1 MGYRFAPG
9 VFACRADGQLVV
21 LNLRADRYLLLPHAV
36 DASLTRLMLGEHD
49 EPEDAALRARLC
61 EQALVLAPGASGEL
75 ALCDHPCPERSLV
88 DTGWPVPGPVAIAGA
103 ALRVTRADL
112 ALRYLGLQRA
122 VSRVE
127 RMSTPADDEMERLE
141 RTAAAFAALRL
152 AIPSFD
158 RCLPLS
164 LALAIAGKRHHSAV
178 RLVLGVKCNP
188 FGAHAWVQLGTR
200 VLNDRLDGVRSFTPI
215 LAL

>member
-21 LNLRADRYLLLPHAV
+21 LNLRADRYLLLPPAI
-36 DASLTRLMLGEHD
+36 DASLTRLLLGEND
-49 EPEDAALRARLC
+49 EPEDPALRARLC
-61 EQALVLAPGASGEL
+61 EQALVLEACPSGGL

-88 DTGWPVPGPVAIAGA
+88 DSGWPTPGPLALAGA
-103 ALRVTRADL
+103 AIRVTRAGF
-112 ALRYLGLQRA
+112 ALRYCGLERA
-122 VSRVE
+122 IGRVADTTATAGDDLSRVD
-127 RMSTPADDEMERLE
+127 RA
-141 RTAAAFAALRL
+141 AAAFAALRL
-152 AIPSFD
+152 ALPSFD

-164 LALAIAGKRHHSAV
+164 VALAAAAKRHHAGV

-200 VLNDRLDGVRSFTPI
+200 VLNDRLDAVRNFTPI